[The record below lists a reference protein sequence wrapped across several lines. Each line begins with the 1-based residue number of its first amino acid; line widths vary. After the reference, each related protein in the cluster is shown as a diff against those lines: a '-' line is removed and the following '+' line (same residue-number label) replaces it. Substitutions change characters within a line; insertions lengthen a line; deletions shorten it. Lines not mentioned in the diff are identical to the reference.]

1 MIMYAA
7 AIDKIMPAVFNVYQ
21 LSLLMDF
28 YAVFAVFSAC
38 CVPDKRS

>member
-28 YAVFAVFSAC
+28 LRCLCGVFC
-38 CVPDKRS
+38 LLRS